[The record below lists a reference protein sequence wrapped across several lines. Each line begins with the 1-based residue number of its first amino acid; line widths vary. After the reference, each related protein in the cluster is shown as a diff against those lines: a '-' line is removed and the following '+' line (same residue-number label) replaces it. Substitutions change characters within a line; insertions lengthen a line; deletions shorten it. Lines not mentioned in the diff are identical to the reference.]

1 MTTPKK
7 ILLLGKNGQLGTE
20 LQRSLAPL
28 GELIALEREATHY
41 YCGDLANLTG
51 IAQTL
56 KKLAPDI
63 IVNAAAYT
71 AVDAAESDSE
81 QAHLINATAVAL
93 LAEHARKHQAL
104 LVHYSSDYVF
114 NGSGTTPWRESD
126 TPDPIN
132 AYGKSKLAGETA
144 IAESGCQYLLF
155 RTSWVYS
162 ARHNNFASTILRRA
176 REHKDLRVVT
186 DQYGAPTSAEL
197 IAQVTTTAIK
207 AALKQPEL
215 TGLYHL
221 TAKGEVNWY
230 GYAAHIL
237 AYAENMG
244 IPLKT
249 TSKTIQPVTSD
260 GYRTPAQRPKNSR
273 LDTHKLEAAF
283 AIQLPEWQTGLAR
296 ALAEIVYQT
305 QSEVI

>member
-1 MTTPKK
+1 MTAPKK

-28 GELIALEREATHY
+28 GELVALERQATHY
-41 YCGDLANLTG
+41 YCGDLSNLAG
-51 IAQTL
+51 LAQTL
-56 KKLAPDI
+56 KTLAPDI

-81 QAHLINATAVAL
+81 QAQLVNATAVAL
-93 LAEHARKHQAL
+93 LAEHAQKHQAL
-104 LVHYSSDYVF
+104 LVHYSTDYVF
-114 NGSGTTPWRESD
+114 NGSGTTPWSESD

-132 AYGKSKLAGETA
+132 TYGKTKLAGEVA
-144 IAESGCQYLLF
+144 IINSGCNYLLF

-162 ARHNNFASTILRRA
+162 ARHNNFANTILRRA
-176 REHKDLRVVT
+176 RDHKDLRVVT

-197 IAQVTTTAIK
+197 IARVTTSAIK
-207 AALKQPEL
+207 AVLKQPEL
-215 TGLYHL
+215 MGLYHL
-221 TAKGEVNWY
+221 AAKGEINWY
-230 GYAAHIL
+230 GYAVHIL

-249 TSKTIQPVTSD
+249 TSKTLQPVTSD
-260 GYRTPAQRPKNSR
+260 GYSTPAKRPKNSR
-273 LDTHKLEAAF
+273 LNTHKLEAAF
-283 AIQLPEWQTGLAR
+283 DIQLPEWQTGLAR
-296 ALAEIVYQT
+296 ALSEIVYQT